1 MTMSASPPARSRHG
15 FQCRHVNIALPPGA
29 GQDRIPDLL
38 RAAAATIEEME
49 LEGPVGVMDVLLHFD
64 PLEAGAM
71 RPHVTLYYYF
81 PEEDEDD

>member
-1 MTMSASPPARSRHG
+1 MITSMPHDRIHHG
-15 FQCRHVNIALPPGA
+15 FQCRHVNIALPEGP

-49 LEGPVGVMDVLLHFD
+49 TDGPIGVMDVLLHYD
-64 PLEAGAM
+64 LEAGAN

-81 PEEDEDD
+81 PEEDEEL